1 MNQQF
6 VASLI
11 ICILRMRAEQTG
23 IPMFSF
29 GRSEREGGGWGK
41 GSGEE

>member
-11 ICILRMRAEQTG
+11 ICILRMRAEQTA

-29 GRSEREGGGWGK
+29 GRSEREGSEWGK
-41 GSGEE
+41 GVG